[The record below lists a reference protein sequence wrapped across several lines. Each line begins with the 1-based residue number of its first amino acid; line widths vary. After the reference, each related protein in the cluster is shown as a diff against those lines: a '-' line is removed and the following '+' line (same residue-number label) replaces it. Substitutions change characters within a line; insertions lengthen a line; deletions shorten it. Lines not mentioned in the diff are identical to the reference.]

1 MEQIDDLLIEWGQ
14 DDLNQVTLYKLDNL
28 GGGDIELPSEFCHT
42 ITEVQDQRKAK
53 YPNGCSCY
61 SWSHIF
67 NIIARFMKTTG
78 DNLRTNAVE
87 NETGNPKIWRA
98 MSLALAMFRRLL
110 LTDWYASISK
120 DNTYLIKKRIYEVGP
135 LMTWSNK
142 IDRVAMAK
150 AKTKKAIIKSWPWH
164 FFALVGWSD
173 SRRVWIMR
181 DSFWMLR
188 GDWHFELSYEDINA
202 LFTLISMTTKEETSI
217 LKQNKDE
224 IAFNACVAKWIT
236 SWKERDRNATRGEV
250 AIMLGRLKYWL
261 LSDTELLQKTKAD
274 GLWNGEGNSKDILRE
289 DVFTML
295 NRFVGG
301 DVIQLWYTNGLR
313 GIDPAKR
320 WEVITMIGR
329 IIISKEKQLI

>member
-1 MEQIDDLLIEWGQ
+1 MEQIEDLLLEWGQ
-14 DDLNQVTLYKLDNL
+14 DDLNQVTLYKLDEL
-28 GGGDIELPSEFCHT
+28 ASGDIVIPSEFCHT

-61 SWSHIF
+61 SGSHIF
-67 NIIARFMKTTG
+67 NITARLMKTTWN
-78 DNLRTNAVE
+78 DLRTNAVE
-87 NETGNPKIWRA
+87 KETGNPKIWRA

-110 LTDWYASISK
+110 LTDWYASIAK
-120 DNTYLIKKRIYEVGP
+120 DNTYLIKKRIYEVWP

-173 SRRVWIMR
+173 TRKVWIMR
-181 DSFWMLR
+181 DSFWMLW
-188 GDWHFELSYEDINA
+188 GDGHFEVSYEDTDA
-202 LFTLISMTTKEETSI
+202 LFSLISMTTKEETSV

-224 IAFNACVAKWIT
+224 IAFNACVAKWI
-236 SWKERDRNATRGEV
+236 SSGKERDRNATRGEV
-250 AIMLGRLKYWL
+250 AIMLGRLKYGL

-274 GLWNGEGNSKDILRE
+274 WLWNGEWNSKDILRE

-301 DVIQLWYTNGLR
+301 DVVQLWYTNGLR
-313 GIDPAKR
+313 PTDYTKR
-320 WEVITMIGR
+320 WEIITMIGR
-329 IIISKEKQLI
+329 IVISKEKQLI